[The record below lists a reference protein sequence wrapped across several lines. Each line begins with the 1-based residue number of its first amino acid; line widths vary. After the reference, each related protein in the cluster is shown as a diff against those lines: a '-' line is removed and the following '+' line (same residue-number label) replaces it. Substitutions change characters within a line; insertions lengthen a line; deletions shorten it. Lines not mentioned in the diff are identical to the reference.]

1 MTQSS
6 EQVADVYPTRTGGEF
21 LLMPREDFVVH
32 GTADDGPLDG
42 EELEDFTQNG
52 YLTFPEFFTPTEVTA
67 LGDELERMATD
78 PEILA
83 QDSTIVDQ
91 ASHEVRTIFG
101 VHRTSE
107 VFHAVA
113 HDPRLVDRA
122 RQILG
127 TDVYIHQSGA
137 NTKPGLTGDD
147 VYWHSD
153 FETWHAE
160 DGMPRMRAVSFT
172 IALSDFHSFNSPL
185 MIMPGSH
192 TTYVSCG
199 DIVPTQQE
207 KALLDMHGSGTPSPA
222 ALEQLADRHGIEV
235 LEGGPGSAVLFDSNS
250 MHGSGG
256 NISPYP
262 SSTLYF
268 VYNSVENEPVEPYS
282 GQARRPEFLGA
293 RDFTPVP

>member
-6 EQVADVYPTRTGGEF
+6 EHVADVYPTRTGGEF

-42 EELEDFTQNG
+42 DELEGFAENG
-52 YLTFPEFFTPTEVTA
+52 YLTFADFLTPSEVTA
-67 LGDELERMATD
+67 LGVELERMATD
-78 PEILA
+78 PHVLE
-83 QDSTIVDQ
+83 QDSTIVEP
-91 ASHEVRTIFG
+91 ASGEVRSIFG
-101 VHRTSE
+101 VHRTSD
-107 VFHAVA
+107 VFRAVA

-137 NTKPGLTGDD
+137 NSKPGLTGGD

-172 IALSDFHSFNSPL
+172 IALSEFHSFNSPL

-222 ALEQLADRHGIEV
+222 ALAQLADRHGIEV
-235 LEGGPGSAVLFDSNS
+235 LEGQPGSAVLFDCNS

-262 SSTLYF
+262 SNTLYF
-268 VYNSVENEPVEPYS
+268 VYNSVENEPVEPFT
-282 GQARRPEFLGA
+282 GRARRPGFLGA